1 MIIGKAVNPEGKTL
15 IFVGLSYMNIKLLMD
30 GKPIVRDLN
39 EAIDFNGELFIA
51 VSETEE
57 KMLEHLKRIAPDV
70 EVKEIEE

>member
-1 MIIGKAVNPEGKTL
+1 MIIGKATNPEGKTL
-15 IFVGLSYMNIKLLMD
+15 IFVGLSYMNVKLLME

-57 KMLEHLKRIAPDV
+57 KMLEHLKKIAPDADIK
-70 EVKEIEE
+70 EVIE